1 MELMQLA
8 DMTNDTTNIAEEYVA
23 SYLFMHAERQS
34 SPEKDVSIA
43 SKTNKK
49 NAGGKLSFSWPD

>member
-1 MELMQLA
+1 MQLA
-8 DMTNDTTNIAEEYVA
+8 DITNDATNIAEEYVA

-43 SKTNKK
+43 MRTNKK
-49 NAGGKLSFSWPD
+49 NAGGRLSYSWAD